1 MHVRKYKKKW
11 QTIVRRKGHK
21 TKIKSFVSKAEATK
35 WGRSIERN
43 LDTGSPVDYSEAS
56 KNTLGDLFK
65 RYIRENKHKAKKQ
78 WRNEEYRV
86 GQLLNDTISDINLLR
101 FSTKHLAE
109 FRNRRLESVKSAT
122 YNKDFNFISV
132 VISTAINDWGIYLPH
147 NPCKMMKR
155 ESEPKPRKRV
165 LENDEQ
171 TRLIEACALSE
182 NIYLKP
188 MVQFSIETAIRQG
201 ELLKIKYEHINFKKR
216 LVTLYDTKNG
226 EDRTIPLSQKAFTI
240 LCSLPRQFNGRM
252 FPMTRDSLK
261 FWWKQACRRAKIKG
275 LRWHDLRRHAIS
287 VMFEVKGLDVPT
299 VQLISGHKN
308 PMVLLNTYTKL
319 NPEKLVA
326 KLG

>member
-1 MHVRKYKKKW
+1 MHVRKHHKKW
-11 QTIVRRKGHK
+11 QTVVRRQGFK
-21 TKIKSFVSKAEATK
+21 TLTKSFKSKAEASK
-35 WGRSIERN
+35 WGRQQERN
-43 LDTGSPVDYSEAS
+43 IDTGLTTDYSEAS

-86 GQLLNDTISDINLLR
+86 GQLLKDTISDINLLR

-109 FRNRRLESVKSAT
+109 FRDRRCDQVKSAT

-132 VISTAINDWGIYLPH
+132 VISTAINDWGIYIPH

-155 ESEPKPRKRV
+155 ETEDKPRKRV

-171 TRLIEACALSE
+171 SRLIEACALSE

-188 MVQFSIETAIRQG
+188 MVQFSIETSVRQG

-252 FPMTRDSLK
+252 FPMTRHSLK
-261 FWWKQACRRAKIKG
+261 FWWRQALKRAKIKG
-275 LRWHDLRRHAIS
+275 LRWHDLRRHAITI
-287 VMFEVKGLDVPT
+287 MFEEKGLDVPT

>member
-1 MHVRKYKKKW
+1 M
-11 QTIVRRKGHK
+11 RRQGFK
-21 TKIKSFVSKAEATK
+21 TLVKSFKSKAEASK
-35 WGRSIERN
+35 WGREQERN
-43 LDTGSPVDYSEAS
+43 VDTGLATDYTEAS
-56 KNTLGDLFK
+56 KNTLSDLFR

-86 GQLLNDTISDINLLR
+86 GQLLKDTISDINLLR

-109 FRNRRLESVKSAT
+109 FRDRRCDQVKSAT

-132 VISTAINDWGIYLPH
+132 VISTAINDWGIYIPH

-155 ESEPKPRKRV
+155 ETEAKPRKRI

-171 TRLIEACALSE
+171 TRLIEACALSD
-182 NIYLKP
+182 NIYLMP
-188 MVQFSIETAIRQG
+188 MVQFSIETSVRQG

-226 EDRTIPLSQKAFTI
+226 EDRIIPLSRKAFGI

-252 FPMTRDSLK
+252 FPMTRHSLK
-261 FWWKQACRRAKIKG
+261 FWWRQALKRAKIEG
-275 LRWHDLRRHAIS
+275 LRWHDLRRHAITI
-287 VMFEVKGLDVPT
+287 MFVEKGLDVPT

>member
-1 MHVRKYKKKW
+1 
-11 QTIVRRKGHK
+11 VRRQGFK
-21 TKIKSFVSKAEATK
+21 TLVKSFKSKAEASK
-35 WGRSIERN
+35 WGREQERN
-43 LDTGSPVDYSEAS
+43 VDTGLATDYTEAS
-56 KNTLGDLFK
+56 KNTLSDLFR

-86 GQLLNDTISDINLLR
+86 GQLLKDTISDINLLR

-109 FRNRRLESVKSAT
+109 FRDRRCDQVKSAT
-122 YNKDFNFISV
+122 YNKDFNFIGV
-132 VISTAINDWGIYLPH
+132 VISTAINDWGIYIPH

-155 ESEPKPRKRV
+155 ETEAKPRKRI

-188 MVQFSIETAIRQG
+188 MVQFSIETSVRQG

-226 EDRTIPLSQKAFTI
+226 EDRIIPLSRKAFGI

-252 FPMTRDSLK
+252 FPMTRHSLK
-261 FWWKQACRRAKIKG
+261 FWWRQALKRAKIEG
-275 LRWHDLRRHAIS
+275 LRWHDLRRHAITI
-287 VMFEVKGLDVPT
+287 MFEEKGLDVPT